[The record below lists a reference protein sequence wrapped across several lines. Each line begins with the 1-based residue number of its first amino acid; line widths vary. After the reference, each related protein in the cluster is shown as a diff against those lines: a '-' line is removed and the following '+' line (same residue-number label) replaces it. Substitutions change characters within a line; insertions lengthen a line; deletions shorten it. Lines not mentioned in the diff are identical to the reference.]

1 MDWTSSQQFPRPAQ
15 PPQLQFHSMASSDGS
30 ALHSAASSANGADGA
45 PALVGGVAAAKPAS
59 APEMQSGDE
68 GLLSSI
74 GRLKAEQAAL
84 RAEKKKVTTELRN
97 AEKRRARLKKKARQL
112 SDHDLTVV
120 LQMRSDTATT
130 AASKESVQKKKVAVE
145 EAAS

>member
-1 MDWTSSQQFPRPAQ
+1 
-15 PPQLQFHSMASSDGS
+15 
-30 ALHSAASSANGADGA
+30 
-45 PALVGGVAAAKPAS
+45 
-59 APEMQSGDE
+59 MQSGDE

-120 LQMRSDTATT
+120 LQMRNDTATT